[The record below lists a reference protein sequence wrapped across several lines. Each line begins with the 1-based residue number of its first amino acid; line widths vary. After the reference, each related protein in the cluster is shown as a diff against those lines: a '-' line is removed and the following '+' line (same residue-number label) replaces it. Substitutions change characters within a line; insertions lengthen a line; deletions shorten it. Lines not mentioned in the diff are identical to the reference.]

1 MRECL
6 PDANAQVDPEER
18 CSAAEVEA
26 HAFLKVND
34 LLVDVGV
41 SVGVGVGV
49 DVGVGVRVWMWV

>member
-18 CSAAEVEA
+18 CNAAEVEA

-34 LLVDVGV
+34 LLLVCCDPHLHF
-41 SVGVGVGV
+41 SA
-49 DVGVGVRVWMWV
+49 RLL